1 MPRFVTFD
9 ARQTKI
15 PRRVCVLWTE
25 SLFSAQT
32 VQTDQ
37 RSCTFSTFEET
48 THRVH
53 ASPTRS
59 SPIFRGEPCFS
70 PRFQRIHPDWK
81 LELSLFK
88 YLYINFHCSK
98 GDVARVFGDRER
110 RLVYIY
116 MCACIGNACEY
127 LRGGVVVVV
136 VVVGVVL
143 TVVLLVVV
151 ISQVSVGSV
160 VVHLVTSGIWLS
172 STCSTTVVT
181 VVVLTGDLVVDKTVV
196 VVVLG

>member
-1 MPRFVTFD
+1 M
-9 ARQTKI
+9 
-15 PRRVCVLWTE
+15 
-25 SLFSAQT
+25 
-32 VQTDQ
+32 
-37 RSCTFSTFEET
+37 
-48 THRVH
+48 H

-81 LELSLFK
+81 LELFLFK

-116 MCACIGNACEY
+116 VCACIGNACEY

-160 VVHLVTSGIWLS
+160 VVHLVTSGI
-172 STCSTTVVT
+172 
-181 VVVLTGDLVVDKTVV
+181 
-196 VVVLG
+196 

>member
-1 MPRFVTFD
+1 M
-9 ARQTKI
+9 
-15 PRRVCVLWTE
+15 
-25 SLFSAQT
+25 
-32 VQTDQ
+32 
-37 RSCTFSTFEET
+37 
-48 THRVH
+48 H

-70 PRFQRIHPDWK
+70 PRFQCIHPDWK
-81 LELSLFK
+81 LELFLFK

-116 MCACIGNACEY
+116 IYVCACIGNACEY

-160 VVHLVTSGIWLS
+160 VVHLVTSGI
-172 STCSTTVVT
+172 
-181 VVVLTGDLVVDKTVV
+181 
-196 VVVLG
+196 